1 MIGTYREIFAAR
13 GSAAFSAAGFVARLP
28 IAMVGIGIVTMLS
41 QLRGDYAVAG
51 ALSAVFALSYAA
63 ITPLVSR
70 AVDRY
75 GQRRVLPAASAVS
88 AVALATLLLCVRLG
102 TPDFVLFLLAIPAGC
117 MPTIGA
123 MVRARWTELYRG
135 QPQLR
140 TAFAFES
147 VLDEVCFI
155 AGPVISVGLSV
166 SVFPEA
172 GPLLALILLVVG
184 TLALVAQ
191 RGTEPAVAER
201 DGHAGASVVRNP
213 AIWALVAVML
223 GMGTIFGAV
232 DVTSIAFAT
241 DRGAPAAATIALAL
255 FAGGSAVAGIVF
267 GALRPGAELRRQ
279 LVFATVVVAVLVW
292 PLLLVD
298 SIPMLTAAL
307 ALAGISIAPTLII
320 ATTLVEAVVPQ
331 HKLTE
336 GITWTVTGLGVG
348 VAVGSALAGQMI
360 DGFGTRAGFAVVVG
374 AGATAL
380 VVALTAYLLHRTRS
394 TR

>member
-1 MIGTYREIFAAR
+1 MIGTYREIFSAR
-13 GSAAFSAAGFVARLP
+13 GAAAFSAAGFVARLP

-41 QLRGDYAVAG
+41 QLRGDYGLAG
-51 ALSAVFALSYAA
+51 ALSAVFALAYAA
-63 ITPLVSR
+63 ITPIVSR

-88 AVALATLLLCVRLG
+88 ACALAALLLCVRLG
-102 TPDFVLFLLAIPAGC
+102 TPDVVLFLLAIPAGC

-123 MVRARWTELYRG
+123 MVRARWTALYRG

-184 TLALVAQ
+184 TFALVAQ
-191 RGTEPAVAER
+191 RGTEPAVLDRTEHS
-201 DGHAGASVVRNP
+201 GGSVVRIP
-213 AIWALVAVML
+213 AMWVLVAVML
-223 GMGTIFGAV
+223 AMGTIFGSV

-241 DRGAPAAATIALAL
+241 ERGAAAAATIALAL
-255 FAGGSAVAGIVF
+255 FASASAVAGVVF
-267 GALRPGAELRRQ
+267 GALRPGAALRRQ
-279 LVFATVVVAVLVW
+279 LVFATGAVAVLLW

-298 SIPMLTAAL
+298 SILTLTGVL
-307 ALAGISIAPTLII
+307 ALAGISVAPTMIV
-320 ATTLVEAVVPQ
+320 ATTLVESVVP
-331 HKLTE
+331 HAKLTE

-348 VAVGSALAGQMI
+348 VAVGSAVAGQMI
-360 DGFGTRAGFAVVVG
+360 DAFGTRAGFAVAVA
-374 AGATAL
+374 AG
-380 VVALTAYLLHRTRS
+380 LTACIVAGGAYVAHRSRGTE
-394 TR
+394 

>member
-13 GSAAFSAAGFVARLP
+13 GAAGFSAAGFVARLP

-41 QLRGDYAVAG
+41 QLRGDYGVAG
-51 ALSAVFALSYAA
+51 ALSAVFALAYAA

-70 AVDRY
+70 AVDRF
-75 GQRRVLPAASAVS
+75 GQRTVLPVASVIS
-88 AVALATLLLCVRLG
+88 ACALAALLVCVRVG
-102 TPDFVLFLLAIPAGC
+102 APDVVLFLLAVPSGC

-135 QPQLR
+135 RPQLR

-172 GPLLALILLVVG
+172 GPLLALVLLVVG
-184 TLALVAQ
+184 TFALVAQ
-191 RGTEPAVAER
+191 RGTEPVVR
-201 DGHAGASVVRNP
+201 DRSHDAGGSVVRNP
-213 AIWALVAVML
+213 SVWVLVAVML
-223 GMGTIFGAV
+223 AMGTVFGTV

-241 DRGAPAAATIALAL
+241 DRGTPAAATIGLAL
-255 FAGGSAVAGIVF
+255 FAGASAVAGVVF
-267 GALRPGAELRRQ
+267 GALRPGADLRRQ
-279 LVFATVVVAVLVW
+279 LVAGTAVVALLMW

-298 SIPMLTAAL
+298 SLLGLAGAL
-307 ALAGISIAPTLII
+307 ALAGISVAPTLIVG
-320 ATTLVEAVVPQ
+320 TTLVETVVP
-331 HKLTE
+331 HAKLTE

-348 VAVGSALAGQMI
+348 VAVGSAAAGQMI
-360 DGFGTRAGFAVVVG
+360 DTYGTRAGF
-374 AGATAL
+374 
-380 VVALTAYLLHRTRS
+380 VVAVTAGVLAFAVAGGAYVVHRVRS
-394 TR
+394 GG

>member
-88 AVALATLLLCVRLG
+88 AGALATLLLCVRIG

-172 GPLLALILLVVG
+172 
-184 TLALVAQ
+184 
-191 RGTEPAVAER
+191 
-201 DGHAGASVVRNP
+201 VRC
-213 AIWALVAVML
+213 W
-223 GMGTIFGAV
+223 
-232 DVTSIAFAT
+232 
-241 DRGAPAAATIALAL
+241 R
-255 FAGGSAVAGIVF
+255 
-267 GALRPGAELRRQ
+267 
-279 LVFATVVVAVLVW
+279 
-292 PLLLVD
+292 
-298 SIPMLTAAL
+298 
-307 ALAGISIAPTLII
+307 
-320 ATTLVEAVVPQ
+320 
-331 HKLTE
+331 
-336 GITWTVTGLGVG
+336 
-348 VAVGSALAGQMI
+348 
-360 DGFGTRAGFAVVVG
+360 
-374 AGATAL
+374 
-380 VVALTAYLLHRTRS
+380 
-394 TR
+394 